1 MTIMWTRESVTISF
15 LSKQQNTRTWLSYPL
30 IQLILSIISWP
41 NVSFLSLS
49 LSSMIDT
56 IIIEVISESITLVTS
71 GGALGIRICIYLL
84 GNLEIDTWFTNT

>member
-15 LSKQQNTRTWLSYPL
+15 LSKLQNTRTWLSYPL
-30 IQLILSIISWP
+30 IQLILSIIPWP

-71 GGALGIRICIYLL
+71 GGALGIRICI
-84 GNLEIDTWFTNT
+84 FTR

>member
-1 MTIMWTRESVTISF
+1 MWTRESVTISF

-71 GGALGIRICIYLL
+71 GGALGIRICI
-84 GNLEIDTWFTNT
+84 FTR